1 MSSEISIKQ
10 LPQITEINNDDL
22 ILVQTENSTNTLKFS
37 NFIVGLENTTFE
49 TTINNNRTDVNTLST
64 SSSNNRTDVN
74 TLSTLTTSI
83 SSIWSPNTAATAVSN
98 ANALTAASHHIPIK
112 IGSTTYVLFASSYS

>member
-10 LPQITEINNDDL
+10 LPQITEINNNDL

-64 SSSNNRTDVN
+64 
-74 TLSTLTTSI
+74 LTTSI
-83 SSIWSPNTAATAVSN
+83 SSIWSPNAAATAVSN

>member
-1 MSSEISIKQ
+1 MY

-49 TTINNNRTDVNTLST
+49 TTINNNRTDV
-64 SSSNNRTDVN
+64 
-74 TLSTLTTSI
+74 I
-83 SSIWSPNTAATAVSN
+83 
-98 ANALTAASHHIPIK
+98 
-112 IGSTTYVLFASSYS
+112 VLY